1 MKGPVATARG
11 SVTISC
17 SWHGRPSPTS
27 NCNRKDWLTL
37 AFADNN
43 PSQVSFE
50 DYHWQSFLMQE
61 RNIQRKVRPTHPG
74 AILRNML
81 AELATDGSDEFARLT
96 QKELAKRLGVSRRT
110 VSELIHERR
119 TMTAD
124 MAIRLSRVLKTTP
137 DIWMNLQKAV
147 DLWDAAQTNKNQ
159 YAKLRP
165 IAA

>member
-1 MKGPVATARG
+1 MP
-11 SVTISC
+11 
-17 SWHGRPSPTS
+17 
-27 NCNRKDWLTL
+27 
-37 AFADNN
+37 
-43 PSQVSFE
+43 
-50 DYHWQSFLMQE
+50 E

-81 AELATDGSDEFARLT
+81 AELAGDGSDQFASLT
-96 QKELAKRLGVSRRT
+96 QNELAKRLGVTRRA

-124 MAIRLSRVLKTTP
+124 MAIRLSRVFKTTP

-147 DLWDAAQTNKNQ
+147 DLWDAAQANKVQ
-159 YAKLRP
+159 YSKLRP

>member
-1 MKGPVATARG
+1 
-11 SVTISC
+11 
-17 SWHGRPSPTS
+17 
-27 NCNRKDWLTL
+27 
-37 AFADNN
+37 
-43 PSQVSFE
+43 
-50 DYHWQSFLMQE
+50 MQE

-81 AELATDGSDEFARLT
+81 AEMAADGNDELASLT
-96 QKELAKRLGVSRRT
+96 QKELANRLKVSPR
-110 VSELIHERR
+110 VVNELIHERR

-124 MAIRLSRVLKTTP
+124 MAIRLSRVFKTTP

-147 DLWDAAQTNKNQ
+147 DLWDAAQANKNQ